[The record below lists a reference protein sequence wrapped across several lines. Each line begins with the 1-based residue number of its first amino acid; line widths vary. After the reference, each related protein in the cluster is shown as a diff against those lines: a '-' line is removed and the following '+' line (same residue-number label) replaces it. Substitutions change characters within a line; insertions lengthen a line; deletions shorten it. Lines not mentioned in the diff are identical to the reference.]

1 MNLHGQNTEMSGEVN
16 SLPEPDATA
25 LAHSERLV
33 RAIRAAIEAQG
44 GHIGFDRYMEMALY
58 EPGLGYYSAGSRK
71 FGRSGDFVT
80 APEISP
86 LFSFCIARQ
95 CRQVLS
101 GLADG
106 VILELGAGSGRMAC
120 DILQEL
126 QRCGCLPAGYFIL
139 ETSADLR
146 QRQQA
151 LLQEVLPDYFECIK
165 WLERL
170 PEEPVTGVILAN
182 EVMDALPVCRVV
194 KRGDKLHELRVA
206 CHDGGFA
213 WTEAEAEP
221 PLVACVQQIEQCLQS
236 TWQTGYTTEINL
248 GMTPWIAALADVLRQ
263 GAMLLIDYGYTRR
276 EYYHP
281 QRSDG
286 TLLCH
291 YRHRVHADPFIYPGL
306 QDITAS
312 VDFTAAAAAATAAGL
327 AVAGFTNQAYFL
339 MACGLG
345 DMLATNSTGD
355 QRHDL
360 ELAGQVKRLTLPGEM
375 GERFKVLGLTKGI
388 EAGMLGFTLADQ
400 RRHL

>member
-1 MNLHGQNTEMSGEVN
+1 MNLHAQNSELTGAVN
-16 SLPEPDATA
+16 NLPEPDAAA
-25 LAHSERLV
+25 LAHSGRLV
-33 RAIRAAIEAQG
+33 HAIRSEINEQG

-71 FGRSGDFVT
+71 FGAQGDFVT

-86 LFSFCIARQ
+86 LFSLCLARQ

-101 GLADG
+101 GLVDG

-126 QRCGCLPAGYFIL
+126 QRCNCLPDSYFIL
-139 ETSADLR
+139 ETSADLK
-146 QRQQA
+146 QRQQQ
-151 LLQEVLPDYFECIK
+151 LLQEKIPGCFERVT
-165 WLERL
+165 WLDRL
-170 PEEPVTGVILAN
+170 PENPVAGVILAN

-194 KRGDKLHELRVA
+194 KRGDQLNELRVA
-206 CHDGGFA
+206 CLDDGFG
-213 WTEAEAEP
+213 WTETSAAQH
-221 PLVACVQQIEQCLQS
+221 LVAYVQHIEQSLQS
-236 TWQTGYTTEINL
+236 EWRAGYTTEINL
-248 GMTPWIAALADVLRQ
+248 TLTPWIAALADVLGQ
-263 GAMLLIDYGYTRR
+263 GAMILIDYGYTRR

-281 QRSDG
+281 ERVDG

-291 YRHRVHADPFIYPGL
+291 YRHRVHANPFFYPGL

-312 VDFTAAAAAATAAGL
+312 VDFTGAAEAAAAAGL
-327 AVAGFTNQAYFL
+327 TVAGFTTQAYFL

-345 DMLATNSTGD
+345 DMLTAYSTGD

-360 ELAGQVKRLTLPGEM
+360 DLAGQVKRLSLPGEM
-375 GERFKVLGLTKGI
+375 GERFKVLGLTRGMDP
-388 EAGMLGFTLADQ
+388 GMLGFTLADQ

>member
-1 MNLHGQNTEMSGEVN
+1 MNLHEQKTELPGEVN
-16 SLPEPDATA
+16 GLPEPDAAA

-33 RAIRAAIEAQG
+33 QVIRSEINAQG

-71 FGRSGDFVT
+71 FGRQGDFVT
-80 APEISP
+80 APEISA
-86 LFSFCIARQ
+86 LFSFCLARQ

-101 GLADG
+101 GLANG

-120 DILQEL
+120 DILREL
-126 QRCGCLPAGYFIL
+126 QRCDSLPAGYFIL

-146 QRQQA
+146 QRQRE
-151 LLQEVLPDYFECIK
+151 LLQEVLPDYFECIE

-170 PEEPVTGVILAN
+170 PENPVTGVILAN

-194 KRGDKLHELRVA
+194 KRGGKLNELRVA
-206 CHDGGFA
+206 CREGGFV
-213 WTEAEAEP
+213 WTEAEADQ
-221 PLVACVQQIEQCLQS
+221 PLVSYVQHIEQCLQY

-248 GMTPWIAALADVLRQ
+248 SMTPWIAALADTLRQ
-263 GAMLLIDYGYTRR
+263 GAVLLVDYGYSRR

-281 QRSDG
+281 ERVDG

-291 YRHRVHADPFIYPGL
+291 YRHRVHADPFIYPAL

-312 VDFTAAAAAATAAGL
+312 VDFTAAAEAAVAAGL
-327 AVAGFTNQAYFL
+327 TVAGFTSQAYFL

-345 DMLATNSTGD
+345 DMLAAYSSGD
-355 QRHDL
+355 SRHDL
-360 ELAGQVKRLTLPGEM
+360 DLAGQVKRLTLPGEM
-375 GERFKVLGLTKGI
+375 GERFKVLGLTKGTD
-388 EAGMLGFTLADQ
+388 AGMLGFTLADQ